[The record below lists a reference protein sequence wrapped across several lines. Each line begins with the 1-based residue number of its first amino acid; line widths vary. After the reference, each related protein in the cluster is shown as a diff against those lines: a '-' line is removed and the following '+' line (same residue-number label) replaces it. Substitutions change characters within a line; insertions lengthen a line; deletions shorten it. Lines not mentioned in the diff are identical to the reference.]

1 MANPFPFAS
10 GDVLTA
16 AELNDI
22 GAWTAYT
29 PTLTNFTASSIDA
42 EYAEVNNI
50 MFVRVFITVSG
61 VTGIPVFS
69 LPKNYN
75 AQMTSTAV
83 YGDSGALSYTGNF
96 LGWSANQVFC
106 AVGNASG
113 TYTYWSFCNTTV
125 PFTWASGDTIQG
137 MLVAKV

>member
-1 MANPFPFAS
+1 MGFPYSS

-16 AELNDI
+16 ADLNAI
-22 GAWTAYT
+22 GDWTSYT
-29 PTLTNFTASSIDA
+29 PTLAGFTASYIDA
-42 EYAEVNNI
+42 QYAEVNKV
-50 MFVRVFITVSG
+50 MFVRVYMTISG

-83 YGDSGALSYTGNF
+83 YGDSGALAYTGNF
-96 LGWSANQVFC
+96 FGWSANQVFC
-106 AVGNASG
+106 AVNNASS
-113 TYTYWSFCNTTV
+113 TYVYWNFCNTTV
-125 PFTWASGDTIQG
+125 PFAWASGDSIQG